1 MRIES
6 CVGLYRENRHP
17 VIIEMLSQAGNFED
31 MNWRLSMALLG
42 GAIEGMRGE
51 EVLTSHR
58 VIPLVQDGGGWTT
71 TITIVNLSAAPD
83 TYDLQFRT
91 GFLQPWPLA
100 AKSASAQ
107 GTLAPGAIAT
117 VQTSGTAEAA
127 AKGLAVLTSLRGGRL
142 GARAVLRHSD
152 GRPPLIVPLSPE
164 REDRSVLPFDNT
176 NGASTSILWVSETP
190 FALVDFTFLADDGA
204 EIESG
209 QFQFSA
215 RDMASQD
222 QFALADRFP
231 SLRNRKGSMRMTVSY
246 PNAGIYDDLFFTAVA
261 LQSEPGQPATVVPA
275 MATANWRASRH

>member
-1 MRIES
+1 
-6 CVGLYRENRHP
+6 
-17 VIIEMLSQAGNFED
+17 

-42 GAIEGMRGE
+42 GSIGGMRGE

-71 TITIVNLSAAPD
+71 TITIINLSTSPD
-83 TYDLQFRT
+83 TFDLQFRT

-100 AKSASAQ
+100 PAQ
-107 GTLAPGAIAT
+107 GTLAPGAIAI
-117 VQTSGTAEAA
+117 VQTPGKPEAA

-164 REDRSVLPFDNT
+164 REDRTILPFDNT

-190 FALVDFTFLADDGA
+190 FALIDFTFLAEDGA

-222 QFALADRFP
+222 QFALTERFP
-231 SLRNRKGSMRMTVSY
+231 ALRNRKGVMRMTVSY

-261 LQSEPGQPATVVPA
+261 LQSEPGSPPIVVPA
-275 MATANWRASRH
+275 MATSNWRASRH